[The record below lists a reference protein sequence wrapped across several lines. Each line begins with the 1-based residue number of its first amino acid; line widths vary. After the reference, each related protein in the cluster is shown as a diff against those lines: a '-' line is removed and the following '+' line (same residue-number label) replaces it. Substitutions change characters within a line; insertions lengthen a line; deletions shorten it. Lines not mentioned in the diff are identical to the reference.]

1 MRLLGFG
8 KEHTGEQLQFI
19 GTKRSKKRER
29 ERERE
34 REWTFWENKRDDQM
48 GFTFKI

>member
-19 GTKRSKKRER
+19 GTKIFQ
-29 ERERE
+29 ERE
-34 REWTFWENKRDDQM
+34 REWTFWENERDDQI
-48 GFTFKI
+48 GFTFKILRA

>member
-19 GTKRSKKRER
+19 GTKRSK
-29 ERERE
+29 ERE
-34 REWTFWENKRDDQM
+34 REWTFWENERDDQI
-48 GFTFKI
+48 GFTFKILRA

>member
-19 GTKRSKKRER
+19 GTKRFQK
-29 ERERE
+29 RE